1 MLYKK
6 LTAAVL
12 SLLLGIAALGTMSAG
27 AADLGDINGDGA
39 ANASDAARILIEAAR
54 IGSTGKGNFTSAQK
68 TAGDVNSDGKVNAS
82 DASKLLIYSAS
93 VGAGAFAGTLQSYM
107 SSYYTWNW
115 KNGSCKLTLPPEWK
129 GKYVISGN
137 TVYCKA
143 CYDADKGSGELFS
156 LVCYSVDEMSTPV
169 PKRYLLGV
177 CGSGYVNAILPTGVV
192 YDLLDQKQDDA
203 YRAMEPFVENVLNSA
218 VCSSSP
224 DFSPIYISAGYGQDG
239 PYKGAVAG
247 CWEQIPVSGAQFD
260 PTVVFNYNEGKF
272 LYHYTL
278 TSGQIGSYFISTGG
292 PGSAL
297 AFIDNDVYRVDTWGG
312 APHTMNFTNLTRP
325 SRSFQGLAGKTFGYL
340 NDWQSLSIEND
351 YD

>member
-39 ANASDAARILIEAAR
+39 ANASDAARILIEVAR

-68 TAGDVNSDGKVNAS
+68 AAGDVNSDGKVNAS

-137 TVYCKA
+137 TVYCKT
-143 CYDADKGSGELFS
+143 CYDATQGYGEL
-156 LVCYSVDEMSTPV
+156 LRGRNLYMH
-169 PKRYLLGV
+169 LLGPV
-177 CGSGYVNAILPTGVV
+177 LAILSFCLWEKRPMSFAMALTG
-192 YDLLDQKQDDA
+192 
-203 YRAMEPFVENVLNSA
+203 M
-218 VCSSSP
+218 
-224 DFSPIYISAGYGQDG
+224 
-239 PYKGAVAG
+239 
-247 CWEQIPVSGAQFD
+247 IPVILYGALYLYKVIYAPEEERWEDFYGFNRGGKW
-260 PTVVFNYNEGKF
+260 PVAFAMMTAGTLVVCVV
-272 LYHYTL
+272 LWL
-278 TSGQIGSYFISTGG
+278 I
-292 PGSAL
+292 
-297 AFIDNDVYRVDTWGG
+297 
-312 APHTMNFTNLTRP
+312 
-325 SRSFQGLAGKTFGYL
+325 
-340 NDWQSLSIEND
+340 
-351 YD
+351 